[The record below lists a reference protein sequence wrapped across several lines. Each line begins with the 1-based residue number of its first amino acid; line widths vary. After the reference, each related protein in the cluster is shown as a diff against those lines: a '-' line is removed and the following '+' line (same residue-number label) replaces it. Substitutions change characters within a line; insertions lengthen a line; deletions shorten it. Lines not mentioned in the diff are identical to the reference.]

1 MKFCHTWQWG
11 LKTSIVRMPGQQK
24 PFCSLYCH
32 IKHRNH
38 TADSKSQMMEGLSS
52 QGPVPTKALP
62 NCPLPQEENLTPFET
77 RVHRGWKPVTVE
89 PNSCLIHI
97 GIPAGCVTGGVYCTV
112 GDELSRVLLL
122 LSPPLLSSP
131 LPGLTQCLR
140 AFLAVV
146 LWLFEPSSLFGGG
159 AMIVFLIGKQPPPSS
174 LRVSVCFLCLF
185 INSLVH
191 QISAYPVPDRC

>member
-1 MKFCHTWQWG
+1 
-11 LKTSIVRMPGQQK
+11 MPGQQK
-24 PFCSLYCH
+24 LFCSLYCH

-140 AFLAVV
+140 AFSAVV
-146 LWLFEPSSLFGGG
+146 LWLFEPWS
-159 AMIVFLIGKQPPPSS
+159 LIGLVTLITLFILCCLSSSFPPALSVTSYAHFPSS
-174 LRVSVCFLCLF
+174 HPNGRASDRQPVGRTLESDAFG
-185 INSLVH
+185 LV
-191 QISAYPVPDRC
+191 